1 MNEATVPGPE
11 QDRPASGSGIEV
23 GSSMPDV
30 SKPNETV
37 KKVVV
42 AVHGIGDQYSFA
54 TIQSVVNQFCV
65 YYGQPAAVPLGNFH
79 SGQPAYS
86 LLPPYPPEPFERL
99 AFAEVYW
106 ASIARDVANEKH
118 TLEEAKRWARTIVER
133 LRLRW
138 YEEKKKKEGQKEAKK
153 PVCRDEDF
161 QLTQQVLGE
170 MIQTI
175 AVVDRLCF
183 LADKAGLFTFD
194 LKKLLDD
201 YLGDVQIVAEFKDY
215 RDKILATFAKLLE
228 DVAKA
233 FPKADIYLVA
243 HSEGTVVA
251 LLGLLQAF
259 RKPDPPRW
267 TQKVRGLMTLGSPI
281 DKHLALWPE
290 LFGKGQP
297 SRGLERKIEWRNY
310 YDFGD
315 PVGFNLDSIRE
326 WIEVHHWQDVFN
338 FQGDKHDF
346 GFTRYPFPGKA
357 HVDYWTD
364 GAVFGHF
371 ISTVVET
378 DRGDEGKDEGKK
390 DGSDRT
396 KTKPPSSQPSDVGV
410 KRRVALPAPGS
421 LRGNQWLSYLVPY
434 AGVLALLFIAAY
446 LLYKAVTEAI
456 GGAAAQAP
464 TSLIFTRAAGLAAL
478 LFGVTA
484 VARIPRLTRSRFWRT
499 TSFAIAGLGA
509 FVYMWSVGGAEA
521 TLLDFITLGL
531 AILVVSLAF
540 VVSVMRPS
548 WGLIPL
554 MVIGTVAVAAMVVYY
569 VKITDAS
576 GPLWPVFLATVAFLY
591 LWWLAALLF
600 DLVFIWHLY
609 IRHSKLMWRI
619 NEILGTYKERIS
631 PPSPQPAPAELGAG
645 RGAPVFAKR

>member
-1 MNEATVPGPE
+1 M
-11 QDRPASGSGIEV
+11 PA
-23 GSSMPDV
+23 V
-30 SKPNETV
+30 SEPNPAV
-37 KKVVV
+37 KKVIV

-54 TIQSVVNQFCV
+54 TIQSVVNQFCI

-86 LLPPYPPEPFERL
+86 LSPPYPPEPFERL

-106 ASIARDVANEKH
+106 APIARNVADEKH
-118 TLEEAKRWARTIVER
+118 TLEEAKRWAHTIVER

-138 YEEKKKKEGQKEAKK
+138 HEEEKKKEGQGERKKEA
-153 PVCRDEDF
+153 CRDQDF

-183 LADKAGLFTFD
+183 LADKAGFFTFD

-228 DVAKA
+228 DVEKA

-259 RKPDPPRW
+259 RKPDSPRW
-267 TQKVRGLMTLGSPI
+267 TQKVRGLMTMGSPI

-290 LFGKGQP
+290 LFGNSRP
-297 SRGLERKIEWRNY
+297 STDPQRKIEWRNY

-315 PVGFNLDSIRE
+315 PVGFELDSIRD
-326 WIEVHHWQDVFN
+326 WIEVNHWHGVFN
-338 FQGDKHDF
+338 FQGDKHDY

-364 GAVFGHF
+364 RAVFGHF
-371 ISTVVET
+371 ISTVVEADADET
-378 DRGDEGKDEGKK
+378 DGV
-390 DGSDRT
+390 DRT
-396 KTKPPSSQPSDVGV
+396 KAEPLSSQPSGVGE
-410 KRRVALPAPGS
+410 KRREVKPVPSS
-421 LRGNQWLSYLVPY
+421 LRGNQWLSYVVPY
-434 AGVLALLFIAAY
+434 VGVFALLFVAAY
-446 LLYKAVTEAI
+446 VLYKAVTEAMD
-456 GGAAAQAP
+456 GVAPQAS
-464 TSLIFTRAAGLAAL
+464 SLIFTRSVGLAAL
-478 LFGVTA
+478 LYGATV
-484 VARIPRLTRSRFWRT
+484 VARIPRLTYSTFWRA

-509 FVYMWSVGGAEA
+509 IVYMWSVRAVEAPLSQIPPGG
-521 TLLDFITLGL
+521 ITLGL
-531 AILVVSLAF
+531 AILVVLLAF
-540 VVSVMRPS
+540 AVSVKCPS
-548 WGLIPL
+548 WGLVPL
-554 MVIGTVAVAAMVVYY
+554 MVIGTMAVGAIVAYH
-569 VKITDAS
+569 VKDS
-576 GPLWPVFLATVAFLY
+576 GGPIWPVFLATVAFLY

-619 NEILGTYKERIS
+619 NEVLGTYKERIS
-631 PPSPQPAPAELGAG
+631 SPAAERASIERSL
-645 RGAPVFAKR
+645 P